1 MESSYY
7 MMEKIRTAANNVV
20 VKIIFGLIILS
31 FIFAGVGGIFTM
43 NANTDKQYI
52 AKVDGE
58 GLSRI
63 AYENAA
69 LSQIQ
74 QYHLTSDQP
83 ELIQLVRQNVLQQQI
98 QDHLVYK
105 YLDKL
110 DIKVTNEQVKSNIR
124 RNPAFAKDGRFNNE
138 LFLNT
143 IKRQGY
149 PSADIYAEYLRQQMR
164 IQQLFSAL
172 QLTDF
177 VLPVDADLVKL
188 HDQQRVVATATLSA
202 KDLGIAD
209 KSFTDEE
216 LKAYYLAHPQQFTTN
231 TELVKLDIVRL
242 PRSAIEAG
250 INITDEDINTYY
262 EQHKKS
268 YVTPPEFAYSS
279 IETENLADAEAIYQ
293 QLVSGADFAEL
304 AAEKGLYPMQ
314 RNTKGVL
321 GWFSAESLPESLK
334 AANLTDI
341 GQFSKPLK
349 QENGHYL
356 IVKLDDQHE
365 QQTAAL
371 ESIKDVVKNDLLQSM
386 IDQQIQDKE
395 KQIHQFVEQGLSLS
409 DIAGKLNR
417 QVEQT
422 TWINQ
427 HTAPLTYSA
436 VGEIVMQ
443 QLDEDSTN
451 RTHILGPVYADENQ
465 EIYAVQ
471 IMDYRPIGLAT
482 FESVKLDILAILQKQ
497 DRDERFR
504 TATEQLMTK
513 LSSQDAETKAKLTFT
528 EAQLITRQDTSLD
541 KDVIKTAFNLVPS
554 VDNKPVYGITYLP
567 QERAVITQLTQVK
580 EATEVR
586 NMDDNMLEPLIA
598 SSSKAIVTTLTS
610 QAKIELMPTE

>member
-124 RNPAFAKDGRFNNE
+124 RNPTFAKDGRFNNE

-164 IQQLFSAL
+164 MQQLFNAL

>member
-164 IQQLFSAL
+164 MQQLFSAL

-504 TATEQLMTK
+504 TAIEQLMTK

>member
-1 MESSYY
+1 

-164 IQQLFSAL
+164 MQQLFSAL

>member
-1 MESSYY
+1 

-334 AANLTDI
+334 AANLMDI

>member
-124 RNPAFAKDGRFNNE
+124 RNPTFAKDGRFNNE

-164 IQQLFSAL
+164 MQQLFSAL

>member
-216 LKAYYLAHPQQFTTN
+216 LKAYYLSHPQQFTTN

-268 YVTPPEFAYSS
+268 YVTPTEFAYSS

-365 QQTAAL
+365 QQTAGL

-395 KQIHQFVEQGLSLS
+395 KQIHQFVEQGLSLT

-504 TATEQLMTK
+504 IATEQLMTK
-513 LSSQDAETKAKLTFT
+513 LSTQDAETMAKLTFT

-598 SSSKAIVTTLTS
+598 SSSKAIVNTLTS

>member
-164 IQQLFSAL
+164 MQQLFSAL

-177 VLPVDADLVKL
+177 VLPVDADLIKL

-586 NMDDNMLEPLIA
+586 NMDDNMLEPLIT

>member
-43 NANTDKQYI
+43 NADTDKQYI

-69 LSQIQ
+69 LAQIQ

-98 QDHLVYK
+98 QNHLIYK
-105 YLDKL
+105 YIDKL
-110 DIKVTNEQVKSNIR
+110 DIKVTNEQVKDNIR
-124 RNPAFAKDGRFNNE
+124 RNPAFAKDGQFSNE

-143 IKRQGY
+143 IKQQGY

-164 IQQLFSAL
+164 VQQLFSAL

-177 VLPVDADLVKL
+177 LLPVDTDLVKL
-188 HDQQRVVATATLSA
+188 QDQQRIVATATLSA
-202 KDLGIAD
+202 KDLGITD
-209 KSFTDEE
+209 KSFTDDE
-216 LKAYYLAHPQQFTTN
+216 LNAYYLSHPQQFTTN
-231 TELVKLDIVRL
+231 TELVKLGIVRL
-242 PRSAIEAG
+242 PRSVIEAEM
-250 INITDEDINTYY
+250 NITDKDIGAYY
-262 EQHKKS
+262 EQHKNS
-268 YVTPPEFAYSS
+268 YTTPPEFAYSS
-279 IETENLADAEAIYQ
+279 IETANLADAEAIYQ
-293 QLVSGADFAEL
+293 QLVSGSDFSEL

-314 RNTKGVL
+314 RNKKGVL
-321 GWFSAESLPESLK
+321 GWFSTESLPESLK
-334 AANLTDI
+334 AANLTDV

-356 IVKLDDQHE
+356 IVKLDDQHK

-371 ESIKDVVKNDLLQSM
+371 DSIKDVVKNDLLQSM
-386 IDQQIQDKE
+386 IDQHIQDKE
-395 KQIHQFVEQGLSLS
+395 KQIQQFVEQGLSLS

-422 TWINQ
+422 AWINQ
-427 HTAPLTYSA
+427 HMAPLTYSA
-436 VGEIVMQ
+436 VGEVVMQ
-443 QLDEDSTN
+443 QLDEDSSN

-482 FESVKLDILAILQKQ
+482 FESVKPEILTTLQNQ

-504 TATEQLMTK
+504 IAAEQIIAK
-513 LSSQDAETKAKLTFT
+513 LSAQDTETKAQFTFT
-528 EAQLITRQDTSLD
+528 QAKPITRQDTSLD
-541 KDVIKTAFNLVPS
+541 KDVVKTAFNLVPS

-567 QERAVITQLTQVK
+567 QERAVITQLNEVK
-580 EATEVR
+580 DATEVR
-586 NMDDNMLEPLIA
+586 DMDDNMLAQLIG
-598 SSSKAIVTTLTS
+598 SSSKAIVDTLTS

>member
-164 IQQLFSAL
+164 MQQLFSAL

>member
-164 IQQLFSAL
+164 MQQLFSAL

-177 VLPVDADLVKL
+177 VLPVDADLIKL

>member
-164 IQQLFSAL
+164 MQQLFSAL

-304 AAEKGLYPMQ
+304 EAEKGLYPMQ

>member
-177 VLPVDADLVKL
+177 VLPVNADLVKL

-365 QQTAAL
+365 QQTAGL

-395 KQIHQFVEQGLSLS
+395 KQIHQFVEQGLSLT

-504 TATEQLMTK
+504 IATEQLMTK
-513 LSSQDAETKAKLTFT
+513 LSTQDAETKAKLTFT

-598 SSSKAIVTTLTS
+598 SSSKAIVNTLTS

>member
-143 IKRQGY
+143 IKRQGH

-216 LKAYYLAHPQQFTTN
+216 LKAYYLSHPQQFTTN

-395 KQIHQFVEQGLSLS
+395 KQIHQFVEQGLSLT

-482 FESVKLDILAILQKQ
+482 FESVKFDILAILQKQ

-504 TATEQLMTK
+504 IATEQLMTK
-513 LSSQDAETKAKLTFT
+513 LSTQDAETKAKLTFT

-598 SSSKAIVTTLTS
+598 SSSKAIVNTLTS

>member
-216 LKAYYLAHPQQFTTN
+216 LKAYYLSHPQQFTTN

-365 QQTAAL
+365 QQTAGL

-395 KQIHQFVEQGLSLS
+395 KQIHQFVEQGLSLT

-504 TATEQLMTK
+504 IATEQLMTK
-513 LSSQDAETKAKLTFT
+513 LSTQDAETKAKLTFT

-598 SSSKAIVTTLTS
+598 SSSKAIVNTLTS